1 MTKLGST
8 ASDAIR
14 DPAPARTIRMKV
26 STVSDITHK
35 GAVAVSAPASGPRV
49 PPRDYGLPLPELAA
63 KHGLTVSGA
72 RPGLLDYVR
81 QLYGRRHF
89 IATYSVARLSA
100 QYTKARLGQL
110 WNVMTPLLNAAVYYL
125 IFGVLL
131 QTSRGIDNF
140 IAYLVTGVF
149 VFNFT
154 QASVLAGTRAI
165 SDNLGLIRALHFPR
179 ACMPISVTL
188 IQLQQLLYSMIIL
201 VAIVLMTG
209 ELPDMSW
216 FLIIPAL
223 VLQAI
228 FNIGVALVVARLGAD
243 VTDLAQLMPFLLRTW
258 MYVSGVFYSIAN
270 VVKHLPPVAGV
281 ALQLNPA
288 AVYIDLIRYSLI
300 DSFTSAQLPHHVWLA
315 AIAWAVIAGVGGFIF
330 FWKAEESY
338 GRG

>member
-1 MTKLGST
+1 M

-14 DPAPARTIRMKV
+14 DPAPGRTIRTKV
-26 STVSDITHK
+26 STVSDTTHK
-35 GAVAVSAPASGPRV
+35 GAVAVSAPAMPLL
-49 PPRDYGLPLPELAA
+49 PTTYGGLSLPELATR
-63 KHGLTVSGA
+63 HGLTVSGA
-72 RPGLLDYVR
+72 RPSLPDYIR
-81 QLYGRRHF
+81 QLWGRRHF
-89 IATYSVARLSA
+89 IAAYSVARLSA

-131 QTSRGIDNF
+131 QTNRGIDNF
-140 IAYLVTGVF
+140 IAYLVTGIF

-154 QASVLAGTRAI
+154 QASILAGTRAI

-179 ACMPISVTL
+179 ACIPISVTL

-201 VAIVLMTG
+201 VSIVLMTG
-209 ELPDMSW
+209 ELPDFSW
-216 FLIIPAL
+216 FLIVPAL
-223 VLQAI
+223 ILQAV
-228 FNIGVALVVARLGAD
+228 FNIGVALIVARLGAD

-270 VVKHLPPVAGV
+270 VVKHLPPSVAFV
-281 ALQLNPA
+281 LQFNPA
-288 AVYIDLIRYSLI
+288 AVYIGLIRYALI
-300 DSFTSAQLPHHVWLA
+300 DSFTSAQLPHHVWEA
-315 AIAWAVIAGVGGFIF
+315 ATAWAVIAGVGGFIF

>member
-1 MTKLGST
+1 M
-8 ASDAIR
+8 
-14 DPAPARTIRMKV
+14 
-26 STVSDITHK
+26 STVSDTTHN
-35 GAVAVSAPASGPRV
+35 GAVAVSAPAKAQRLLPSV
-49 PPRDYGLPLPELAA
+49 DDGLSLPELAA

-72 RPGLLDYVR
+72 RPGLVAYVR
-81 QLYGRRHF
+81 QLWGRRHF
-89 IATYSVARLSA
+89 IAAYSISKLSA

-131 QTSRGIDNF
+131 QTNRGIDNF

-154 QASVLAGTRAI
+154 QASILAGTRAI

-188 IQLQQLLYSMIIL
+188 IQLQQLLYSMIVL

-209 ELPDMSW
+209 ELPDPSW
-216 FLIIPAL
+216 LLVIPAL
-223 VLQAI
+223 LLQAV
-228 FNIGVALVVARLGAD
+228 FNIGAALIVARLGAE

-270 VVKHLPPVAGV
+270 VSKHLPSWAAVV
-281 ALQLNPA
+281 LDLNPA
-288 AVYIDLIRYSLI
+288 AVYIDLIRFALI
-300 DSFTSAQLPHHVWLA
+300 DSFTTAQLPHHVWIY
-315 AIAWAVIAGVGGFIF
+315 AIAWAVVVGLGGFVF

>member
-1 MTKLGST
+1 
-8 ASDAIR
+8 
-14 DPAPARTIRMKV
+14 V
-26 STVSDITHK
+26 STVSDTTHK
-35 GAVAVSAPASGPRV
+35 GAVAVSAPANAPRV
-49 PPRDYGLPLPELAA
+49 PVTDGGLSLPELAA
-63 KHGLTVSGA
+63 KFGLTVSGA
-72 RPGLLDYVR
+72 RPSLPEYVR
-81 QLYGRRHF
+81 QLWGRRHF
-89 IATYSVARLSA
+89 IAAYSVARLSA

-131 QTSRGIDNF
+131 QTNRGIDNF
-140 IAYLVTGVF
+140 IAYLVTGIF

-154 QASVLAGTRAI
+154 QSSILAGTRAI

-201 VAIVLMTG
+201 VSINLMTG
-209 ELPDMSW
+209 ELPSFSW
-216 FLIIPAL
+216 FLIVPAL

-228 FNIGVALVVARLGAD
+228 FNIGVALIVARLGAE

-270 VVKHLPPVAGV
+270 VVKHLPPAVAYV
-281 ALQLNPA
+281 LQFNPA
-288 AVYIDLIRYSLI
+288 AIYIGLIRYALI
-300 DSFTSAQLPHHVWLA
+300 DSFTSAQLPHHVWVAAVVWSLLA
-315 AIAWAVIAGVGGFIF
+315 GIGGFIF
-330 FWKAEESY
+330 FWQDEERY

>member
-1 MTKLGST
+1 M
-8 ASDAIR
+8 
-14 DPAPARTIRMKV
+14 

-35 GAVAVSAPASGPRV
+35 GAVAVSAPGDHPRV
-49 PPRDYGLPLPELAA
+49 PARDYGLPLPDLAVR
-63 KHGLTVSGA
+63 HGLTVSGA
-72 RPGLLDYVR
+72 RPNLLEYIR
-81 QLYGRRHF
+81 QLWGRRHF
-89 IATYSVARLSA
+89 IAAYSVARLSA

-125 IFGVLL
+125 IFGILL
-131 QTSRGIDNF
+131 QTNRGIDNF
-140 IAYLVTGVF
+140 IAYLVTGIF

-154 QASVLAGTRAI
+154 QSSVLAGTRAI

-179 ACMPISVTL
+179 ACMPIAVTL
-188 IQLQQLLYSMIIL
+188 IQLQQLLYSMIVL

-223 VLQAI
+223 ILQAI

-270 VVKHLPPVAGV
+270 VVKHLPGAAGV
-281 ALQLNPA
+281 LLQLNPA
-288 AVYIDLIRYSLI
+288 AVYIGLMRYALI
-300 DSFTSAQLPHHVWLA
+300 DSFTSAQLPRHVWLA
-315 AIAWAVIAGVGGFIF
+315 ALAWSLIAGVGGFIF